1 MTLTVEVPAL
11 GEPWVGDVH
20 GAPFNGEVVDSG
32 ARIQAA
38 SGAGYPGPCIDSAR
52 LGVLLEDAAFAEWAT
67 ETAARYRV
75 SALDALGALAEA
87 LFRDGQ
93 SRAAGSAVSTD
104 LLVQV

>member
-1 MTLTVEVPAL
+1 M
-11 GEPWVGDVH
+11 
-20 GAPFNGEVVDSG
+20 
-32 ARIQAA
+32 
-38 SGAGYPGPCIDSAR
+38 
-52 LGVLLEDAAFAEWAT
+52 LLEDAAFAEWAT